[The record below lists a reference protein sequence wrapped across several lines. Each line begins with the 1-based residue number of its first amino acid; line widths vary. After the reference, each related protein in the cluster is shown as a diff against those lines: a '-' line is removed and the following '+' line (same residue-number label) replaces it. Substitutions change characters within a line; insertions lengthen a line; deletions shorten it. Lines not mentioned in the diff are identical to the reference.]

1 MSYKQTGKCIWCG
14 KQEPD
19 VSFNTA
25 PHILPRRLGGTEIGV
40 DVCDDCN
47 HYFGTSKQVGKPCM
61 DHAFKEVF
69 GAFRMFTSHLG
80 PESYKKFSSAY
91 FSYHHKDHLIKIKS
105 NFNSQ
110 AVTRQFKRS
119 LYEVFLQ
126 KYHQVTGDGNNP
138 AFAMVRD
145 FARYDIGNPHVLY
158 AFNNIILSP
167 DEKGIEHPSLP
178 MSQKLIDDMFE
189 SGFFNF
195 WLMGH
200 NFYLEIFPVIANVK
214 GYNYILHEA
223 NHTLIMAH
231 GNEGIYEFNDIR
243 QIDFFMQRFNS

>member
-1 MSYKQTGKCIWCG
+1 MEYTRTGKCIWCC
-14 KQEPD
+14 KEEPE
-19 VSFNTA
+19 VSFRTA
-25 PHILPRRLGGTEIGV
+25 PHVLPKRLGGMEICV
-40 DVCDDCN
+40 DVCDECN
-47 HYFGTSKQVGKPCM
+47 HYFGTATTGRPCM

-126 KYHQVTGDGNNP
+126 KYHQVTDDGNNP

-145 FARYDIGNPHVLY
+145 FARYDIGNPRVFY
-158 AFNNIILSP
+158 AFNNIILAP
-167 DEKGIEHPSLP
+167 DDKYMEHPFLP

-214 GYNYILHEA
+214 GYNYIRHEA

>member
-1 MSYKQTGKCIWCG
+1 MEYTRTGKCIWCC
-14 KQEPD
+14 KEEPE
-19 VSFNTA
+19 VSFRTA
-25 PHILPRRLGGTEIGV
+25 PHVLPKRLGGMEICV
-40 DVCDDCN
+40 DVCDECN
-47 HYFGTSKQVGKPCM
+47 HYFGTATTGRPCM

-145 FARYDIGNPHVLY
+145 FARYDIGNPRVFY
-158 AFNNIILSP
+158 GFNNIILAP
-167 DEKGIEHPSLP
+167 DDKYMEHPFLP

-214 GYNYILHEA
+214 GYNYIRHEA